1 ASNTNDAPGMC
12 LPPRTNRM
20 AQIYFARRRA
30 KWLTF
35 QLRLTIDLLLFF
47 LNVKILLKNK
57 KLTHSDTTISKSK
70 PRES

>member
-35 QLRLTIDLLLFF
+35 QLRLTKE
-47 LNVKILLKNK
+47 N
-57 KLTHSDTTISKSK
+57 LTKDGASK
-70 PRES
+70 PANGGVFEQA